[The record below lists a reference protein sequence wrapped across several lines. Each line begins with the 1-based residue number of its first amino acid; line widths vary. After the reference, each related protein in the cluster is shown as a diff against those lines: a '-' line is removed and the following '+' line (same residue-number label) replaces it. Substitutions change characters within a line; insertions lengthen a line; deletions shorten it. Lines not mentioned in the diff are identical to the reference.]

1 MTGEITLRGRVMR
14 IGGLKEKVLGA
25 HRAGI
30 KTVILPKENQSELE
44 EVPIEVRTHMIFAPV
59 ERIDQ
64 VLELAL
70 EEKPVAEAAAQGAPE
85 AKEAEAKE
93 ATGAATRPA
102 PAESPE
108 AQPQDVAARWSLPR
122 QPQP

>member
-44 EVPIEVRTHMIFAPV
+44 EVPVSVRTHMIFAPV
-59 ERIDQ
+59 ERIDE

-70 EEKPVAEAAAQGAPE
+70 EEKPVATVEGRDE
-85 AKEAEAKE
+85 AKSAAEAGDGE
-93 ATGAATRPA
+93 PAPQVPATGPA
-102 PAESPE
+102 KVT
-108 AQPQDVAARWSLPR
+108 QDVAARGLR
-122 QPQP
+122 HGTA